1 MPNSDYRLVYTD
13 DNGQVVIVSPVDNC
27 GLTLEA
33 IKDKDCPK
41 DKTDLT
47 LDQIKDKDCPSGKT
61 VYTVNKSAIPTD
73 RGFRNA
79 WTYTE

>member
-1 MPNSDYRLVYTD
+1 MANSDYRFVYTRD
-13 DNGQVVIVSPVDNC
+13 DGGVTVVCPADNC
-27 GLTLEA
+27 GLTLEQ

-41 DKTDLT
+41 DR
-47 LDQIKDKDCPSGKT
+47 T

-73 RGFRNA
+73 MSFRNA

>member
-41 DKTDLT
+41 DKT
-47 LDQIKDKDCPSGKT
+47 
-61 VYTVNKSAIPTD
+61 VYTVNKSVVPTD
-73 RGFRNA
+73 ESFRDA

>member
-1 MPNSDYRLVYTD
+1 MPNSDYRFVYTD

-33 IKDKDCPK
+33 IKDKDCPQ
-41 DKTDLT
+41 D
-47 LDQIKDKDCPSGKT
+47 KT
-61 VYTVNKSAIPTD
+61 VYTVNKNIIPTD
-73 RGFRNA
+73 TDFVDS

>member
-1 MPNSDYRLVYTD
+1 MANSDYRFVYTRD
-13 DNGQVVIVSPVDNC
+13 DGGVTVVCPADDC
-27 GLTLEA
+27 GLTLEQ

-41 DKTDLT
+41 DR
-47 LDQIKDKDCPSGKT
+47 T

-73 RGFRNA
+73 RSFRNA